1 MPRLLKYVVAS
12 TLDGRIAR
20 TDGSFD
26 CFAAAGDAHVPDYLA
41 SLREFDSVLM
51 GRKTYEVGLRM
62 GVTDPYPFLDSYVFS
77 SSMEASPDG
86 RVHFVRDEPA
96 AWVRAFKQQPAGGDI
111 YLCGGATLAGAL
123 LKAGLIDEV
132 VVKLN
137 PLLIGDGLPLFDPV
151 PAPLLLELSA
161 SKTYPNGVVLL
172 TYRVLSAGSDS

>member
-12 TLDGRIAR
+12 TLDGRIAQR
-20 TDGSFD
+20 DGSFD
-26 CFAAAGDAHVPDYLA
+26 FFAAAGDAHAPDYLA
-41 SLREFDSVLM
+41 SLREFGSVLM

-77 SSMEASPDG
+77 SSLEASPNE
-86 RVHFVRDEPA
+86 RVHLVREDPA
-96 AWVRAFKQQPAGGDI
+96 AWVHAFKQRPGGGDI

-123 LKAGLIDEV
+123 LKAGLIDEM

-137 PLLIGDGLPLFDPV
+137 PLLIGDGMPLFDSV
-151 PAPLLLELSA
+151 PAPFLLELSK

-172 TYRVLSAGSDS
+172 TYRVPAAKSDS